1 VATLGAEEPSN
12 AERIALIKARIRE
25 MEPLYLQWARSA
37 KRRYRALNFATILF
51 SSAVPTVVL
60 VAPLL
65 RIDEKSPVIASVAGI
80 LGAFATLAKSI
91 DSLFKNHDTWL
102 RNNESYGRLRSEQF
116 LFGERAGI
124 YRGLSVDD
132 CVSTYAERIE
142 SIIGSEATSWSGAEK
157 APQGGEGG

>member
-1 VATLGAEEPSN
+1 MS
-12 AERIALIKARIRE
+12 
-25 MEPLYLQWARSA
+25 
-37 KRRYRALNFATILF
+37 
-51 SSAVPTVVL
+51 SSAIAMASP
-60 VAPLL
+60 PLL
-65 RIDEKSPVIASVAGI
+65 RIDEKSPVIAAVAGI

>member
-1 VATLGAEEPSN
+1 MDPDFVAILVETALLNLVVIDFTLEH
-12 AERIALIKARIRE
+12 
-25 MEPLYLQWARSA
+25 
-37 KRRYRALNFATILF
+37 
-51 SSAVPTVVL
+51 L
-60 VAPLL
+60 VDEFHFL
-65 RIDEKSPVIASVAGI
+65 RQIVRVSQFGPGH
-80 LGAFATLAKSI
+80 G
-91 DSLFKNHDTWL
+91 
-102 RNNESYGRLRSEQF
+102 EQF